1 MYNSIQNQLSE
12 INLQLN
18 FVLNILTQVSQKTG
32 IQQEKIQIIDEN
44 MNDIISTM
52 IELTNDSEMIH
63 SIKGVKTNEENNK

>member
-1 MYNSIQNQLSE
+1 MYNSIQSQLSE